1 MYWSIQH
8 IGIKFYLDL
17 LMAKSTKKVQFS
29 VVNQD
34 IVIELQPKRRGIYW
48 HYQDVPFN
56 YGPFKTDDQAINDAK
71 LYSQYGTT
79 NKSILKVGGR
89 NG

>member
-1 MYWSIQH
+1 MYWSIQT
-8 IGIKFYLDL
+8 IGIKSYLDL

-34 IVIELQPKRRGIYW
+34 IVIELKPKRRGIYW
-48 HYQDVPFN
+48 HYQDVPQS

-79 NKSILKVGGR
+79 NKSILKVGKG